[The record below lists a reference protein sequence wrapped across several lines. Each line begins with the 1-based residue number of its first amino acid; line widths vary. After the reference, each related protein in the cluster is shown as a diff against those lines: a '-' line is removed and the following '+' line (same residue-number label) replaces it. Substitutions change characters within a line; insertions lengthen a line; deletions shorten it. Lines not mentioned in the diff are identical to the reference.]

1 MRDRGAT
8 RALVLGLLSLWFGLI
23 APFAIFSG
31 ARSLARIRASDSE
44 LHGAGSAVL
53 GLVAGIIGLAVIVVG
68 VGYWWLAS
76 S

>member
-1 MRDRGAT
+1 MRDRAAT
-8 RALVLGLLSLWFGLI
+8 RAMVLGLLALWFGLI

-31 ARSLARIRASDSE
+31 ARSLARIRASNGE
-44 LHGAGSAVL
+44 LHGAASAAL

-68 VGYWWLAS
+68 VGYWWHAS